1 MNNRRHAAQRL
12 VEEMA
17 NAGVPPCGDQVP
29 SLEEEVNYDQ
39 ATVNPPSLTD
49 ENIRAALFQMAQAIT
64 TQAQPPLLK
73 PKR

>member
-29 SLEEEVNYDQ
+29 SLEEDANDDKD
-39 ATVNPPSLTD
+39 TTNLPTLTF
-49 ENIRAALFQMAQAIT
+49 ENIRVALIQIDKAIKNQAQASLIKHN
-64 TQAQPPLLK
+64 P
-73 PKR
+73 